1 MPPARSSSSS
11 AAGFSNQQALLLLLI
26 TFPIGLI
33 GIGLVITLT
42 MRPQSPQVTQT
53 SPAPVEQP
61 AREDEPAT
69 IVESTNLVEPQ
80 PSTDKPLANQVSGN
94 SNTDSNCWFQ
104 MENGGRLI
112 GSRCNISQRVNAN
125 NDRVFDVVEP
135 TGLKRS
141 VVLWDN
147 KEAEVFL
154 NEQRYTGNW
163 HVDEDGDVRVSLPAG
178 TFAFKP
184 PA

>member
-1 MPPARSSSSS
+1 MPQPRRSVA
-11 AAGFSNQQALLLLLI
+11 AAGFSTQQALLLLLI
-26 TFPIGLI
+26 AFPIGLI
-33 GIGLVITLT
+33 GIGVVMTVA
-42 MRPQSPQVTQT
+42 MRPQPPQVTQA

-61 AREDEPAT
+61 AREEEPTT
-69 IVESTNLVEPQ
+69 IVESRNLVEQQ
-80 PSTDKPLANQVSGN
+80 PATAKPLANQVSGN
-94 SNTDSNCWFQ
+94 SSTASNCWFQ
-104 MENGGRLI
+104 MESGGRLI
-112 GSRCNISQRVNAN
+112 GSRCDISQRVNAN
-125 NDRVFDVVEP
+125 GDRVFDVVEP

-147 KEAEVFL
+147 KDAEVFL
-154 NEQRYTGNW
+154 ENQRYTGNW

>member
-1 MPPARSSSSS
+1 MSLARRSASA

-33 GIGLVITLT
+33 GVGLVITVAI
-42 MRPQSPQVTQT
+42 RPQSPQVTQT
-53 SPAPVEQP
+53 SPATVEQP
-61 AREDEPAT
+61 IRVEEPT
-69 IVESTNLVEPQ
+69 TTVDPTNLVEPQ
-80 PSTDKPLANQVSGN
+80 PATQKPLANQAN
-94 SNTDSNCWFQ
+94 SNTVSNCWFQ
-104 MENGGRLI
+104 MEKEGRLI
-112 GSRCNISQRVNAN
+112 GSRCNISLRVNAN
-125 NDRVFDVVEP
+125 GDRVFDVVEA

-141 VVLWDN
+141 IVLWDN

-154 NEQRYTGNW
+154 KEQRYTGNW
-163 HVDEDGDVRVSLPAG
+163 YVDEDGDVRVSLPAG